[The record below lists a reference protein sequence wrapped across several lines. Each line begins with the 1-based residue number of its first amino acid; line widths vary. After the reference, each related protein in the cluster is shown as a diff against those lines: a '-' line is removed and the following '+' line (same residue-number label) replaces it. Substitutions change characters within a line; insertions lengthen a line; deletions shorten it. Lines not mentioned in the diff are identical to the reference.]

1 MLLLWSLPYSKVS
14 RDTLYEAVKEVLQ
27 GSQAKPRKYV
37 HINAILCYSSLEYCK
52 QHNNFGSVCRFV
64 ESVELQISLKNY
76 DPQKDK
82 RFSGTVRFD
91 FLLFHPT
98 FSLFASSPVWILKRL
113 VICQV
118 VAWIWKKRTGQEQ
131 TRRSTL
137 GSLTELTSLGWC
149 KRGRRTPTLGL
160 KTWGKA
166 LGGWAGKFM
175 SSSRSIKITWLQSS
189 AGQGSRLW

>member
-1 MLLLWSLPYSKVS
+1 M
-14 RDTLYEAVKEVLQ
+14 KEVLQ

-37 HINAILCYSSLEYCK
+37 HMNASLCCLSPECWK

-98 FSLFASSPVWILKRL
+98 FSLCASRPV
-113 VICQV
+113 
-118 VAWIWKKRTGQEQ
+118 
-131 TRRSTL
+131 
-137 GSLTELTSLGWC
+137 
-149 KRGRRTPTLGL
+149 
-160 KTWGKA
+160 
-166 LGGWAGKFM
+166 
-175 SSSRSIKITWLQSS
+175 
-189 AGQGSRLW
+189 